1 METML
6 SISSRSLQY
15 YVMAKRWFSD
25 LEFFRIEARFLNL
38 LLERNMLTHLHD
50 KPHLRQLIAVNKELK
65 QLQELVKDDLLNGQ
79 ITQLELMAED
89 VIPEDAES
97 LAATQV
103 NLEYFMTDV
112 TRRFRAV
119 KREIFDLVLEL
130 KRFDMPIVN

>member
-15 YVMAKRWFSD
+15 YVIAKRWFSD

-38 LLERNMLTHLHD
+38 LLERNMLAHLHD
-50 KPHLRQLIAVNKELK
+50 KPHLKQLIAVNKELK
-65 QLQELVKDDLLNGQ
+65 RLQELVKDDLLSGQ

-89 VIPEDAES
+89 VIPEDVES

-103 NLEYFMTDV
+103 KLEYFMTDV
-112 TRRFRAV
+112 TRRFRTV
-119 KREIFDLVLEL
+119 KQNIFDLVLEL
-130 KRFDMPIVN
+130 KHPDTPIVN

>member
-15 YVMAKRWFSD
+15 YVIAKRWFSD

-38 LLERNMLTHLHD
+38 LLERNMLAHLHD
-50 KPHLRQLIAVNKELK
+50 KPHLKQLIAVNKELK
-65 QLQELVKDDLLNGQ
+65 QLQELVRDDLLNGQ

>member
-1 METML
+1 ML
-6 SISSRSLQY
+6 WLNDGFLIWSFFEL
-15 YVMAKRWFSD
+15 KPGFSTCYWS
-25 LEFFRIEARFLNL
+25 A
-38 LLERNMLTHLHD
+38 TCSPHLHD

-65 QLQELVKDDLLNGQ
+65 QLQELVRDDLLNGQ

-103 NLEYFMTDV
+103 KLEYFMTDV